1 MAENGKIVRLIDGT
15 EAIFNVT
22 DSLSDIDKRLAS
34 EGLPA
39 RDTKVKPFAE
49 RGAVET
55 TMAKINLPIV
65 QGVTGVLGLPAL
77 IQEGLQLGAEKIS
90 QAVMGRTPEQTRA
103 GRPIATLP
111 TPVQM
116 QKVVGEYI
124 PMQRAESFPGQ

>member
-1 MAENGKIVRLIDGT
+1 
-15 EAIFNVT
+15 
-22 DSLSDIDKRLAS
+22 LAQ
-34 EGLPA
+34 EGLE

-49 RGAVET
+49 RSEVDT

-116 QKVVGEYI
+116 QKAVGEYI
-124 PMQRAESFPGQ
+124 PMQRAESFPGQLAQTAVRNVVSAPVPGAVLPSLLAAG